1 MAQAPPLTPPP
12 QRARRLGRGNGEDQ
26 GRTRESCHTRATRQG
41 QYPDHFRRSFKVEN
55 ATSTLRYTVRPGLTS
70 KTSARQHHL
79 TATVPDLG
87 ISTDISLNA
96 ARQVTVDAGLSKTDW
111 GSRVPGCV
119 GLAPRTGCNFR
130 ASWTPAGAL
139 ERVEPPAGQVADELL
154 ALLDRHGPVRDL
166 APRGPASVPGVSTA
180 GVGVVGRVTEL
191 VEVVVGYPAGGD

>member
-1 MAQAPPLTPPP
+1 MRLRRQTARADQVQPSPLRWVALWSPLETRSLRPFWPDVRQP
-12 QRARRLGRGNGEDQ
+12 TMLGCTGEPAVPLSYGGGRLRAW
-26 GRTRESCHTRATRQG
+26 HTGT
-41 QYPDHFRRSFKVEN
+41 
-55 ATSTLRYTVRPGLTS
+55 TSTTFCRSDDL
-70 KTSARQHHL
+70 KH
-79 TATVPDLG
+79 LG

-166 APRGPASVPGVSTA
+166 APRGPAGVPGVSTA